1 MNQDEIRQLIIQ
13 SADARGY
20 TNRLLIKELRSQLT
34 PCDPSELFNGLYS
47 LFLSDDSNYKNRQEL
62 AGRLLYKLYPRLHLD
77 LRRVI
82 KDCLATYYICVQELP
97 LYLVLLCGIERV
109 VMVVNELAATE
120 LTERERISL
129 DVFKFW
135 LGMED

>member
-13 SADARGY
+13 SADTRGF
-20 TNRLLIKELRSQLT
+20 TDRLLIKELRAQLA
-34 PCDPSELFNGLYS
+34 PCAPSELFEGLYS
-47 LFLSDDSNYKNRQEL
+47 LFLSDESNYRDRQEL
-62 AGRLLYKLYPRLHLD
+62 AGRLLYKLYPRLRLD

-82 KDCLATYYICVQELP
+82 KDCLATYYISVEQLP
-97 LYLVLLCGIERV
+97 QYLVLLCGIERV

-129 DVFKFW
+129 NVFKFW
-135 LGMED
+135 LGMD